1 MINILFVCLGNIC
14 RSPTAE
20 AVMRERVARRGMAD
34 RFNIDSA
41 GILDAHRGEPADA
54 RMRRHAAKRG
64 YDLTSISRPVEVE
77 DFQRFDLLV
86 GMDEQNRQDL
96 VALAPDAAARERIS
110 LLLDHLPDADA
121 REVPD
126 PYYGGAAGFER
137 VLDLVEDAC
146 DALLDQ
152 LDTSTTSPS

>member
-1 MINILFVCLGNIC
+1 
-14 RSPTAE
+14 
-20 AVMRERVARRGMAD
+20 MRERVARRGMAD